1 MQIDW
6 ITVTAQIVNF
16 LILVWLLKRFL
27 YQPVIEAMDRR
38 EKRITDRLADA
49 QEREREADEAARL
62 YEQKQKELEDERDQI
77 MAEAEEEAA
86 EEKKRLTEEAREAVA
101 ETRKAWQRQVD
112 QERTEFLSRLRRETA
127 DAIENIARR
136 TLHDLASAELEEQ
149 IAQSFVKRLKAL
161 DEETRQAI
169 AKTSDVVRISS
180 AFELESGMRSR
191 LTRTVHENLAEDL
204 DVEYEQSPELVCGI
218 ELTSGGRRLSWSLD
232 GYMDDLADRIEE
244 GFTRMEPEA
253 EGS

>member
-27 YQPVIEAMDRR
+27 YHPVIEAMDRR

-49 QEREREADEAARL
+49 QEREQEAEEAARL
-62 YEQKQKELEDERDQI
+62 YEQKQKELEDERDEI
-77 MAEAEEEAA
+77 MAEAEEEAE
-86 EEKKRLTEEAREAVA
+86 EEKKRLTEEAREDVA
-101 ETRKAWQRQVD
+101 KTRKAWQRQVD
-112 QERTEFLSRLRRETA
+112 QERTEFLTRLRRETA
-127 DAIENIARR
+127 DAIETIARR
-136 TLHDLASAELEEQ
+136 TLHDLAAVELEEQ
-149 IAQSFVKRLKAL
+149 IAQTFVKRLKEL
-161 DEETRQAI
+161 DEETRKAL
-169 AKTSDVVRISS
+169 AETSDVVRISS
-180 AFELESGMRSR
+180 AFELESSTRGR
-191 LTRTVHENLAEDL
+191 LTRAVHENLDEDL

-244 GFTRMEPEA
+244 GFARIEPEA